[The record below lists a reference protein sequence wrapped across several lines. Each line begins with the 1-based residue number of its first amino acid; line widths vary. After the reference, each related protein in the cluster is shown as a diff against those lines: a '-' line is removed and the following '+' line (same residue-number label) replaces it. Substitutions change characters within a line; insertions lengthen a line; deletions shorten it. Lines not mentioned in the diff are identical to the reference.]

1 MSNEEKGIP
10 KINSPLSNKLT
21 NNINNSLKNLWITRP
36 PSTESGGVAGISA
49 KINAAVNAGPN
60 MPAPGNKRKKNFD
73 LTGTNSA
80 LMDSMIPWGKAEKQR
95 NVGGACNDHLIE
107 SIPSFIEAPAERVF
121 ANKNNAWIVV
131 GRDRPASRASGYGG
145 RANTQCGSI
154 DLVTGRL
161 GSMPVP
167 MMDPDGKSLHV
178 DPSFELDAARI
189 YISQKTD
196 IDENFQLISTANA
209 PKSVGRGSV
218 GIKADTIRL
227 VAREN
232 IRIVTEG
239 PVFNSQGGLSQ
250 STTGID
256 LVAGNVD
263 PKDDPRL
270 SVQPLVKGDNL
281 ALAMEEMLKRI
292 EELNGIVDGLLQFQ
306 GDLNQAFM
314 VHKHISPFYAQMTS
328 PSPEALN
335 AVPKTM
341 KGHFDKTKTSLTQH
355 KDNLTR
361 FKANFLWPSGEGYI
375 NSRFNG
381 TN

>member
-10 KINSPLSNKLT
+10 KISAPLSNKLT

-73 LTGTNSA
+73 LTGTNSV

-121 ANKNNAWIVV
+121 ANKNNAWIV
-131 GRDRPASRASGYGG
+131 
-145 RANTQCGSI
+145 I

-167 MMDPDGKSLHV
+167 MMDPDGKSLHT

-196 IDENFQLISTANA
+196 IDENFQLISTANV